1 MQQRAVSLDVLRGL
15 AIVGM
20 VLSSTIGAGL
30 PAWMHHAQEPPPDF
44 AFHPEISGL
53 TWVDVVFPLFLF
65 AMGAAFPFSIGWRLE
80 KGEHWKQIVGDI
92 VKRGVKLAFFSV
104 YVQHFYPYMLQ
115 PGGGWYAWGWAVF
128 AFILLFPMFMRIPY
142 DLSPFLKRCIQMGAY
157 VIGIVM
163 LLTVK
168 DEGPAGFSLTVN
180 NPILMIL
187 ANMALQ
193 GGLLYLVTYRRRTL
207 RMAVCLVIVALYIG
221 VAAGGEWQ
229 QALAEWTPLPG
240 VYRLEYVFYLLI
252 VLPGSMAGEWVRESL
267 TGKHGQNP
275 IVLMR
280 KLCEMGFLLLLL
292 GWCVGPFQGGIKKD
306 PPTLA
311 YLFVTGGI
319 GFLVLDVFYLVC
331 DHLHCRRWFRPL
343 SMSGQNPM
351 IAYVACDL
359 LIYPLLNGLGLLNPF
374 VSFCATNVWLA
385 LFQGVFLTSLVVC
398 ITMFFTRIN
407 WFWRT

>member
-1 MQQRAVSLDVLRGL
+1 MKQRAVSLDVLRGL

-44 AFHPEISGL
+44 TFHPEISGL

-65 AMGAAFPFSIGWRLE
+65 AMGAAFPFSIGRRLE
-80 KGEHWKQIVGDI
+80 KGESRSLVVWDI
-92 VKRGVKLAFFSV
+92 VKRGIKLAFFSV

-115 PGGGWYAWGWAVF
+115 PGGGWYAWGWAIF
-128 AFILLFPMFMRIPY
+128 AFVLLFPMFMRIPY
-142 DLSPFLKRCIQMGAY
+142 NLSPVLKQSIKVVAY

-168 DEGPAGFSLTVN
+168 DAGLENFSLTVN

-187 ANMALQ
+187 ANMALL
-193 GGLLYLVTYRRRTL
+193 GGLLYLVTYRSCIV
-207 RMAVCLVIVALYIG
+207 RMAVCLVVLALYIG
-221 VAAGGEWQ
+221 VSAGGEWQ
-229 QALAEWTPLPG
+229 QALAGWTPLQG
-240 VYRLEYVFYLLI
+240 VYKLEYVFYLLI
-252 VLPGSMAGEWVRESL
+252 VLPGSVAGEWVRESL
-267 TGKHGQNP
+267 SGKNGQSSV
-275 IVLMR
+275 VLMK
-280 KLCEMGFLLLLL
+280 KLCEAGLLLLL
-292 GWCVGPFQGGIKKD
+292 IGLCIGPFQGGIKKD

-311 YLFVTGGI
+311 YLLVTGGI
-319 GFLVLDVFYLVC
+319 GFLLLDIFYLVC
-331 DHLHCRRWFRPL
+331 DYLHYHRWARPL

-359 LIYPLLNGLGLLNPF
+359 LIYPLLNSLGLLNPF
-374 VSFCATNVWLA
+374 VSFCGTNVWLA
-385 LFQGVFLTSLVVC
+385 LFQGLFLTSLVVC
-398 ITMFFTRIN
+398 LTMFFTRIK